1 MGTMFL
7 GFNHSLY
14 IESDSP
20 VVIDTIYMLAQ
31 NKKYFWQNSFNASE
45 TNHML
50 IITIKG
56 LEIMMLPDRAGVAYS
71 SAHVSLGVLPV
82 KYVLV
87 QSTFQFLL

>member
-1 MGTMFL
+1 
-7 GFNHSLY
+7 
-14 IESDSP
+14 
-20 VVIDTIYMLAQ
+20 
-31 NKKYFWQNSFNASE
+31 
-45 TNHML
+45 ML

-71 SAHVSLGVLPV
+71 SAHVSLGALPV